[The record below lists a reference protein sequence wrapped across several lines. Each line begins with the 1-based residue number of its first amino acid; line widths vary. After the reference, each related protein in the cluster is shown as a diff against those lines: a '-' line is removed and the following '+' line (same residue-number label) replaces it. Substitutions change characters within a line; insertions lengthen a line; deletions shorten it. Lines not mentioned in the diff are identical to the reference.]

1 MKTITTIAALA
12 ALVVSSVTSSIAM
25 AAPVNI
31 NTASAEQ
38 IAEALNGIGLSKA
51 QAIVDYRQAYGLFT
65 TADEIVFVRGIGDST
80 FENNKG
86 DILVK

>member
-1 MKTITTIAALA
+1 MKTITTLAALA
-12 ALVVSSVTSSIAM
+12 AFAISSITS

-31 NTASAEQ
+31 NTASAAE

-51 QAIVDYRQAYGLFT
+51 QAIVEYREAYGEFSR
-65 TADEIVFVRGIGDST
+65 ADEIVFVRGIGEST
-80 FENNKG
+80 FEQNKS

>member
-1 MKTITTIAALA
+1 MKTITSIAALA
-12 ALVVSSVTSSIAM
+12 AFFVSSITL

-38 IAEALNGIGLSKA
+38 IAEALNGVGLSKA
-51 QAIVDYRQAYGLFT
+51 QAIVEYREAYGLFEQ
-65 TADEIVFVRGIGDST
+65 ADEIVYVRGIGEST
-80 FENNKG
+80 YQKNKD